1 MQPLPAV
8 RSVGARYPSER
19 PMNVFCPAI
28 ARAARR
34 TFATTA
40 WGLLGLGSSPTLAAE
55 PADDSRAEGLFN
67 AAKQL
72 QNAGQLADAC
82 PMFAESQR
90 LAAGVGVTLHLANC
104 YEHTGKPASAWAQFR
119 QAEALARARGDEK
132 RAGLA
137 HVRAQALEAKVN
149 RLTVVITAAAPQDD
163 RRVLVDGAPL
173 PPERW
178 NVSLAVDPG
187 DHVVTLDW
195 PGRAARTL
203 HAHLDATHLA
213 AIVEADEP
221 APAATAPAPVATLAA
236 PAATPPAP
244 MATPAAP
251 ATAASATFSISDR
264 SIAGES
270 AASGPPAALSVTE
283 RATPARQSPARLGVE
298 LGLLGLGAVGA
309 GFGSFFVVRRSVLAS
324 HNCPCNPSLEN
335 EAVTAATLSF
345 AVGGAALVSSLV
357 VFLTDPT
364 SKPRTGWML
373 VPAPL
378 SGGAGALVRANF

>member
-1 MQPLPAV
+1 
-8 RSVGARYPSER
+8 
-19 PMNVFCPAI
+19 MNVFCPAL

-34 TFATTA
+34 AFATTA
-40 WGLLGLGSSPTLAAE
+40 WGLVGLWSSPSLAAE

-72 QNAGQLADAC
+72 QDAGQLADAC
-82 PMFAESQR
+82 PLFAESKR
-90 LAAGVGVTLHLANC
+90 LAPGVGVTLHLADC

-132 RAGLA
+132 RGGLA
-137 HVRAQALEAKVN
+137 HVRAQALETKVN
-149 RLTVVITAAAPQDD
+149 RLTVVITGAAPQDN
-163 RRVLVDGAPL
+163 RRVLLDGALL

-187 DHVVTLDW
+187 DHVVTLDR
-195 PGRAARTL
+195 PGQAARTI

-213 AIVEADEP
+213 AIVETDEP
-221 APAATAPAPVATLAA
+221 APQAATPPA

-244 MATPAAP
+244 LATPGAPVTVAP
-251 ATAASATFSISDR
+251 ATFAITDHSV
-264 SIAGES
+264 AGES
-270 AASGPPAALSVTE
+270 APSGTSGTPAMTE
-283 RATPARQSPARLGVE
+283 RTTPSRQSPARLGVE

-309 GFGSFFVVRRSVLAS
+309 GFGSFFLVRRSVLAS
-324 HNCPCNPSLEN
+324 HNCPCDPELEN
-335 EAVTAATLSF
+335 EAVTGATLSF

-364 SKPRTGWML
+364 SKPRTGWVL
-373 VPAPL
+373 LPVPL

>member
-1 MQPLPAV
+1 
-8 RSVGARYPSER
+8 
-19 PMNVFCPAI
+19 MNVFCPAI

-187 DHVVTLDW
+187 DHVVTLDR

-324 HNCPCNPSLEN
+324 HNCPCDPSLEN